1 MDHETLIKVR
11 FKLTMDQI
19 ELDKAKG
26 SYNYTYENKFLPT
39 LEEQRRL
46 KTEIKLGDQ
55 AKCTKEWLYV
65 HKKRLPSEILTKEPL
80 TLMERCRF
88 LTHNVRGVAQEA

>member
-1 MDHETLIKVR
+1 MDHESLIKVR
-11 FKLTMDQI
+11 FKLTMDQK

-39 LEEQRRL
+39 LEEKRRL
-46 KTEIKLGDQ
+46 ETEIKLGDQ

-65 HKKRLPSEILTKEPL
+65 HKKRLPPEILTKEPL

-88 LTHNVRGVAQEA
+88 LTRNVKGVAQEA